1 MSQFTYQSEING
13 TALETYEWDNVWI
26 EQTANLDGNRVLYI
40 GDSISCGTRNIATS
54 LSEGRYLFDGFGTS
68 KALDNPFLFDS
79 IRLFASQLTKTE
91 TVIFNNGL
99 HGWHLNDETEYPK
112 FYEQVIQFL
121 LSEFEGKKIFL
132 VLTTSVADSDREKR
146 VKARNK
152 AVCEL
157 AEKYSLPVIDLY
169 STSVEYV
176 NFRIDDGVH
185 YISDGYRKFAA
196 KILEDIK

>member
-1 MSQFTYQSEING
+1 MSRFTYESEING
-13 TALETYEWDNVWI
+13 TPLETYEWDNVWI

-112 FYEQVIQFL
+112 FYEKVIKFL

-152 AVCEL
+152 SVCEL
-157 AEKYSLPVIDLY
+157 AEKYALPVIDLY

>member
-1 MSQFTYQSEING
+1 M
-13 TALETYEWDNVWI
+13 
-26 EQTANLDGNRVLYI
+26 
-40 GDSISCGTRNIATS
+40 
-54 LSEGRYLFDGFGTS
+54 
-68 KALDNPFLFDS
+68 
-79 IRLFASQLTKTE
+79 
-91 TVIFNNGL
+91 
-99 HGWHLNDETEYPK
+99 
-112 FYEQVIQFL
+112 
-121 LSEFEGKKIFL
+121 LSEFEDKKIFL